1 MRRRAKRA
9 FRYIFPSVVLV
20 SCTLLFI
27 QNTPKHT
34 QQKTCPEVTT
44 EQKVLPLDTSA
55 KMLRLFS
62 HNPDTQEKVMINSKE
77 AVENGDKLI
86 LLTPTGVLE
95 NPKGHSLLKSTTASY
110 DKSAKQVDFIDNVSF
125 DNNSGLVA
133 TTDSA
138 TLDTKTQKIYGNRG
152 IKASHQQ
159 NTIQAESYVI
169 TPTNDVINFT
179 GKVSLSFEQHKTK
192 H

>member
-1 MRRRAKRA
+1 MRRKAKRA
-9 FRYIFPSVVLV
+9 FRYIFPGAVLV
-20 SCTLLFI
+20 GCTLLFI
-27 QNTPKHT
+27 QHTPT
-34 QQKTCPEVTT
+34 SQQKTCHDEVTT
-44 EQKVLPLDTSA
+44 EKKALPLDTSA

-86 LLTPTGVLE
+86 LLTPIGVLE

-110 DKSAKQVDFIDNVSF
+110 DKTAKQVDFIDNVSF
-125 DNNSGLVA
+125 DSNSGLVA
-133 TTDSA
+133 TTDYA
-138 TLDTKTQKIYGNRG
+138 TLDAQTQKVSGNKG
-152 IKASHQQ
+152 IKAIHQQ

-179 GKVSLSFEQHKTK
+179 GKVCLSFDQRKTK